1 MLFQIP
7 YFLILL
13 IEDNKDYKIL
23 CKTLTAQAKIIKRSK
38 TSQLLQIRQT
48 CQRLFDLVEDSENF
62 KAYLDE
68 EDKVLHSLGE
78 YGCDSADLILV
89 NCCQA

>member
-1 MLFQIP
+1 MSS
-7 YFLILL
+7 YMR
-13 IEDNKDYKIL
+13 
-23 CKTLTAQAKIIKRSK
+23 AQEKIIKRSK

-78 YGCDSADLILV
+78 WLLDLV
-89 NCCQA
+89 